1 MSEFKAEIAVVGIGC
16 RFPGGV
22 DTPDALW
29 RLLCM
34 QVDATSEVPADRW
47 SNKRFYDPDVGV
59 PKKTYMHRGAFL
71 DQKIDEMDPLFFGIS
86 PREAAI
92 MDPQQRL
99 LLEVVW
105 EAFEDGGHVLARL
118 GPKRTGVF
126 IGTFSLDWLALCGSP
141 LNRLLINDHFSAVA
155 ASATMLA
162 ARIAH
167 VFDLQGPCL
176 SIDTACSSSL
186 VAIHQACA
194 SLLAGECDVAVAGG
208 VNLMV
213 APPAAITMSK
223 GHFLAPDGRC
233 KSFAADADGYGRGE
247 GCGIVILK
255 RLEDARR
262 DGDFIHGIIAGS
274 GVNQDGRTLSLTMPS
289 EDAQSSLI
297 RAVAERA
304 GIDLSQI
311 GYMEAHGTG
320 TPVGDPIEVNA
331 LGSAIGTHRPREAP
345 LVIGSL
351 KANIGHLEA
360 AAGVAGL
367 IKALLCLRY
376 GVAPPQTNLSALN
389 SSIPFEKLGVLVS
402 RGGMTPLS
410 GVSGA
415 LYAGVNS
422 FGYGGTNAVAL
433 LRAPIDGDETFTS
446 ERRLVARPSD
456 RFILPLS
463 AMGEAPLKALAQS
476 YVDLLSDGNAS
487 VEDICFSSA
496 MHRTRLQNQAVILG
510 RDREHL
516 LSGLNELALGTGSR
530 DVIVGRRQHPAEQ
543 KIVFVF
549 SGMGAQWKGMG
560 RQFLVGLP
568 EVVSNRLVQVDDCFA
583 RLAGWSILDAIRES
597 DEISRI
603 DETVVAQPAIFF
615 VQVALVELF
624 RFYGIEPD
632 AIVGHSV
639 GEVAASYAAGALS
652 IEDAVTVI
660 FHRSQT
666 QARLVGRGGMLAVG
680 MSGEEA
686 AERLLGDYVGRVC
699 VAALN
704 SSKSCTLAGDVKA
717 LDELAVSCDRSK
729 IFNRILKVDVPYHS
743 DLMEEIR
750 EDFEKSLLSL
760 SPANPITPLYST
772 VTGALHRE
780 GDRHDARYWY
790 ANMRRPV
797 LFQNAVQALLDDS
810 YRVFVEIG
818 AHPVLGALV
827 REVAADHS
835 VDIIPTLSRREPE
848 ETALAR
854 TVARLFMAGA
864 SLDWARLTGGSRTPL
879 PHYPWA
885 RARFWAETEASRQDR
900 LDGTV
905 HPVLGMFQTESA
917 QPSWTADVN
926 HNYMP
931 WLRDHTVDGI
941 VVFPAAGFIEGALA
955 LHRQLDAANGVI
967 LEDLDICQ
975 ALLLDGVAPPTLE
988 WVFNPETRTATVSS
1002 RAGNDGEGEWV
1013 RHCGLRL
1020 LSSQPWDDSLRGQE
1034 GALDDAMHNVSVEA
1048 FYERIAKLGLSY
1060 GPAFQVVRELKVG
1073 SATAFARLVLSEP
1086 EQQRDSEYFLHP
1098 ALLDGAFQTLI
1109 GAGHSISEDRVFV
1122 PTGARRIVYR
1132 GGRHAALIA
1141 RSTITKR
1148 APNRIEGDINIFAED
1163 GALVAEIRGFVATAV
1178 PQMHALLTAGDTAGH
1193 FYRQIWIDS
1202 ELSAVLAEPLNVQTC
1217 CLDMDFLD
1225 RLSRIMRG
1233 QGMTANPIDLEGPS
1247 SGHTNSPSSSRDV
1260 VLYVCSDRE
1269 PDTWGGSRFLSC
1281 VNAMVRGSETG
1292 SSPRFILV
1300 TQGAVSPDQRS
1311 GEPVNVR
1318 QAAVRGFAR
1327 ALAAERPELAVRFVD
1342 VGVDADDAVLRQLCA
1357 ELVQEDTEDDV
1368 ILRPGRRAVGRL
1380 SRCDVIPDRGVTPF
1394 TADETTN
1401 GEIVGVRLAAS
1412 SSGSLD
1418 RLRHERFVCPV
1429 PGPGQVQFRTL
1440 AASLNFKDVLKAMGL
1455 LPHSVVENTF
1465 HSDGLGMEAS
1475 VEVLAIGEGVDN
1487 FEPGRR
1493 YVVSWPGC
1501 FSSCFTAS
1509 AADIFALPIEGLGS
1523 PSEAATLPVAYVTAC
1538 YALTRLARLEA
1549 GEAVLI
1555 HAGTGGVGLAAIE
1568 LARGIGAR
1576 VFATAG
1582 SDEKR
1587 EYLRRLGCEGVW
1599 SSRTLAFADGMR
1611 EKTNGRGV
1619 DVVLNSLAGEAQ
1631 IESLNAL
1638 APYGRFVE
1646 IGKKDILERR
1656 GLALAPFNE
1665 NLSFFSLDL
1674 DRMMVERPALI
1685 RSLLSEVASL
1695 LGSGKA
1701 RPLPFRAF
1709 APAEASEAFRFLA
1722 STKHIGKVI
1731 LDYARLAGV
1740 MAAPLPR
1747 QQPSVRADATYLVT
1761 GGLSGF
1767 GLMTARWLVEQGAE
1781 NLVLLGRRGADEAGF
1796 EQNWSSFGASG
1807 ISVQTV
1813 AADVADE
1820 NAMKEVLNDITRTM
1834 PPLRGVF
1841 HCAAVLEDA
1850 LLHNLDEES
1859 VGRVMR
1865 PKAEGALVLDRL
1877 TRGLALDYFVLYSS
1891 VTTLLGNVGQ
1901 AAYIGANAVL
1911 EAVAVNRWNAG
1922 EAAIA
1927 VDWGAVADVGMLT
1940 RNPAAAR
1947 SLEIA
1952 GIEAVSAPHALS
1964 ALPDMLKLEIPNVA
1978 CAKINWNQWVKVAPG
1993 GESLARFSQVRTVLE
2008 RGSANGERLV
2018 ELLALPDEQ
2027 RLPYVVDNV
2036 KALIAQTLHLNVS
2049 AIDER
2054 ARLSELGIDSLAG
2067 VELQTAFR
2075 LEFGVE
2081 ISILVLARDETIQKM
2096 SEFLLNKISVGQAS
2110 RLP

>member
-1 MSEFKAEIAVVGIGC
+1 MIDSRAEVAVVGIGC
-16 RFPGGV
+16 RFPGGA
-22 DTPDALW
+22 DTPEALW

-59 PKKTYMHRGAFL
+59 PKKTYMYRGAFL

-105 EAFEDGGHVLARL
+105 EALEDGGHVLTRL
-118 GPKRTGVF
+118 GSKRTGVF

-141 LNRLLINDHFSAVA
+141 SNRPLINDHFSAVA

-167 VFDLQGPCL
+167 AFDLQGPCL

-194 SLLAGECDVAVAGG
+194 NLLAGECDAAVAGG
-208 VNLMV
+208 VNLML
-213 APPAAITMSK
+213 APSAAITMSK
-223 GHFLAPDGRC
+223 GHFLSPDGRC

-262 DGDFIHGIIAGS
+262 DGDVIHGVIAGS
-274 GVNQDGRTLSLTMPS
+274 GINQDGRTLSLTMPS
-289 EDAQSSLI
+289 EDAQSALI
-297 RAVAERA
+297 HEVAERA

-331 LGSAIGTHRPREAP
+331 LGKAIGTHRPREAP

-360 AAGVAGL
+360 AAGVAGF

-376 GVAPPQTNLSALN
+376 GVAPPQANLSALN
-389 SSIPFEKLGVLVS
+389 PLIPFEELGILVS
-402 RGGMTPLS
+402 RDGLTPLS
-410 GVSGA
+410 GVTGA

-433 LRAPIDGDETFTS
+433 LRAPIGSEETFAS
-446 ERRLVARPSD
+446 EESFVARPSD
-456 RFILPLS
+456 RLILPLS
-463 AMGEAPLKALAQS
+463 AMGDASLKALAQS
-476 YVDLLSDGNAS
+476 YADLLSDENVSA
-487 VEDICFSSA
+487 EDVCFSSA
-496 MHRTRLQNQAVILG
+496 VHRTRLQNQAVILG

-516 LSGLNELALGTGSR
+516 LSSLNELALGMGSR
-530 DVIVGRRQHPAEQ
+530 DVIVGRRQLPAEQ

-549 SGMGAQWKGMG
+549 SGMGSQWKGMG
-560 RQFLVGLP
+560 RHLLSGLP
-568 EVVSNRLVQVDDCFA
+568 EVVSNRLAQVDVCFT
-583 RLAGWSILDAIRES
+583 RLAGWSILGAIREP

-603 DETVVAQPAIFF
+603 DETEVAQPAIFF

-652 IEDAVTVI
+652 MEDAVTVI
-660 FHRSQT
+660 FHRSQA
-666 QARLVGRGGMLAVG
+666 QGRLAGRGGMLAVG

-686 AERLLGDYVGRVC
+686 TERLLEDYVGRVC
-699 VAALN
+699 VAAFN
-704 SSKSCTLAGDVKA
+704 SGKSCTLAGDIKA
-717 LDELAVSCDRSK
+717 LEELAVTCDRLK

-743 DLMEEIR
+743 DLMEEVR
-750 EDFEKSLLSL
+750 EDLEKSLLTIA
-760 SPANPITPLYST
+760 PVNPTTPLYST
-772 VTGALHRE
+772 VTGALNYE

-797 LFQNAVQALLDDS
+797 MFQNAVQALLEDN

-818 AHPVLGALV
+818 AHPVLSALM
-827 REVAADHS
+827 REVAGDHS
-835 VDIIPTLSRREPE
+835 VDVIPTLSRKDSE

-879 PHYPWA
+879 PHYPWT
-885 RARFWAETEASRQDR
+885 RGHFWAETEASRQDR
-900 LDGTV
+900 LDGTGY
-905 HPVLGMFQTESA
+905 PVLGMLQTESA
-917 QPSWTADVN
+917 QPSWAADVN
-926 HNYMP
+926 YNYMP

-941 VVFPAAGFIEGALA
+941 VVFPAAGFIEGALS
-955 LHRQLDAANGVI
+955 LHRQLGATDGVV
-967 LEDLDICQ
+967 LEDLDINQ
-975 ALLLDGVAPPTLE
+975 ALLLDGATPPTLQ
-988 WVFNPETRTATVSS
+988 WAFNPETRTVTASS
-1002 RAGNDGEGEWV
+1002 RAGDDAEGEWI

-1020 LSSQPWDDSLRGQE
+1020 LSSQPWD
-1034 GALDDAMHNVSVEA
+1034 VSSRSQDGGMDRAIHDVPVEA

-1073 SATAFARLVLSEP
+1073 NATAFARLALSEP
-1086 EQQRDSEYFLHP
+1086 EQQRVSEYFLHP

-1109 GAGHSISEDRVFV
+1109 GAGHSVSEDRVFV

-1132 GGRHAALIA
+1132 GGRYAALIA

-1148 APNRIEGDINIFAED
+1148 AANRIEGDIIIFAED
-1163 GALVAEIRGFVATAV
+1163 GALVAEIFGFVATAV
-1178 PQMHALLTAGDTAGH
+1178 PQKHALLTAADKAGH

-1202 ELSAVLAEPLNVQTC
+1202 ELPAILAEPLSVQTC
-1217 CLDMDFLD
+1217 CPDVDFLD
-1225 RLSRIMRG
+1225 RLSGILRG
-1233 QGMTANPIDLEGPS
+1233 QGMTANSIELERPS
-1247 SGHTNSPSSSRDV
+1247 SGRTNSPSLLPDV
-1260 VLYVCSDRE
+1260 VLYVCSDEE
-1269 PDTWGGSRFLSC
+1269 PDIWGDSRFLSC
-1281 VNAMVRGSETG
+1281 VNGMVRGSETG
-1292 SSPRFILV
+1292 ASPRFVLV
-1300 TQGAVSPDQRS
+1300 TRGAVSPDHRS
-1311 GEPVNVR
+1311 GEPINVR

-1327 ALAAERPELAVRFVD
+1327 ALAAERPELAVRLVD
-1342 VGVDADDAVLRQLCA
+1342 IGADANDAMLRQLCA
-1357 ELVQEDTEDDV
+1357 ELVQEDAEDDV
-1368 ILRPGRRAVGRL
+1368 ILRPGRRVVGRL

-1394 TADETTN
+1394 NADETIN
-1401 GEIVGVRLAAS
+1401 GEIVGVRLVAS
-1412 SSGSLD
+1412 PSGSLD
-1418 RLRHERFVCPV
+1418 RLRHERFVCPA
-1429 PGPGQVQFRTL
+1429 PGLGQVQFRTL

-1455 LPHSVVENTF
+1455 LPYNVVENTF
-1465 HSDGLGMEAS
+1465 HGDGLGMEAS
-1475 VEVLAIGEGVDN
+1475 VEVVAIGEGVNN

-1509 AADIFALPIEGLGS
+1509 ATDVFALPIEGLGS
-1523 PSEAATLPVAYVTAC
+1523 PSEASTLPVAYVTAC

-1549 GEAVLI
+1549 GETVLI

-1582 SDEKR
+1582 SEEKR

-1599 SSRTLAFADGMR
+1599 SSRTLAFADGVR
-1611 EKTNGRGV
+1611 ESTNGRGV

-1695 LGSGKA
+1695 LESGQA

-1722 STKHIGKVI
+1722 SAKHIGKVI
-1731 LDYARLAGV
+1731 LDYEQLADV

-1781 NLVLLGRRGADEAGF
+1781 NLVLLGRRSADEIGF
-1796 EQNWSSFGASG
+1796 EENWSSFGNAN
-1807 ISVQTV
+1807 INVQTV

-1820 NAMKEVLNDITRTM
+1820 EAMKEVLNSIEKIM
-1834 PPLRGVF
+1834 PPLHGVF

-1850 LLHNLDEES
+1850 LLHNLEAKS
-1859 VGRVMR
+1859 VDRVMR
-1865 PKAEGALVLDRL
+1865 PKAEGALILDRL

-1911 EAVAVNRWNAG
+1911 KAVATNRWNAG

-1927 VDWGAVADVGMLT
+1927 VDWGAVADVGMLA

-1952 GIEAVSAPHALS
+1952 GIEAVPAPHALS
-1964 ALPDMLKLEIPNVA
+1964 ALPAMLKLEVPNVA
-1978 CAKINWNQWVKVAPG
+1978 CAKINWKQWAKVAPG

-2008 RGSANGERLV
+2008 RGVANGERIS
-2018 ELLALPDEQ
+2018 ELLALPDEE

-2036 KALIAQTLHLNVS
+2036 KALIAQTLHLNAG

-2075 LEFGVE
+2075 IEFGVE
-2081 ISILVLARDETIQKM
+2081 VSILVLARDETIQKM

-2110 RLP
+2110 RVP